1 MISDEEKIAQ
11 GAARFLC
18 MDCGVDTDKSQEY
31 YMLKLPV
38 WRKINPQIDGMLCL
52 LCAEK
57 RLGRRL
63 KSTDFSNAPVNQG
76 QAKVCPELAARL
88 YEVS

>member
-1 MISDEEKIAQ
+1 MLCMSLSITFFWEERMISDEEKIAQ

-52 LCAEK
+52 
-57 RLGRRL
+57 
-63 KSTDFSNAPVNQG
+63 
-76 QAKVCPELAARL
+76 
-88 YEVS
+88 